1 MTRCWLLI
9 MIKLV
14 SHFNRV
20 NFLFDRFVP
29 SQKFVRILWGKMP
42 ITILSTYF
50 YKYFDLKQI
59 PNFLSRHQKGPRPS
73 AHCTLY
79 IDSCTDTLYYCTH
92 LVQMDCTCVYKT
104 VHCCTTWHYLNTHL
118 WCTHYARIS
127 CTTVRLYCSPVSV
140 QMYSKLVLTNE
151 SPSITFLNRV
161 DQSQSLLLDLPIP
174 ISPSHHH
181 HHHHQQ
187 LNHSMLTTPF
197 PRETDVVKKFH
208 TEIYSVL
215 LLDNFT
221 QKPLLIKSFL
231 ISHESQRII
240 YNPFH
245 TKSLKCGRTDQT
257 R

>member
-127 CTTVRLYCSPVSV
+127 YTAVHLYCSPVSV
-140 QMYSKLVLTNE
+140 HSGTALLCIQLHCITVHSLVPDWPLFCQ
-151 SPSITFLNRV
+151 PITEELRFTCFALIGP
-161 DQSQSLLLDLPIP
+161 LGIITPIP
-174 ISPSHHH
+174 TIP
-181 HHHHQQ
+181 
-187 LNHSMLTTPF
+187 P
-197 PRETDVVKKFH
+197 PA
-208 TEIYSVL
+208 
-215 LLDNFT
+215 
-221 QKPLLIKSFL
+221 
-231 ISHESQRII
+231 
-240 YNPFH
+240 
-245 TKSLKCGRTDQT
+245 
-257 R
+257 

>member
-1 MTRCWLLI
+1 
-9 MIKLV
+9 
-14 SHFNRV
+14 
-20 NFLFDRFVP
+20 
-29 SQKFVRILWGKMP
+29 
-42 ITILSTYF
+42 
-50 YKYFDLKQI
+50 
-59 PNFLSRHQKGPRPS
+59 
-73 AHCTLY
+73 
-79 IDSCTDTLYYCTH
+79 
-92 LVQMDCTCVYKT
+92 
-104 VHCCTTWHYLNTHL
+104 L

-245 TKSLKCGRTDQT
+245 TKSLKCRRTDQPPENSLKCVYFVLFPYHL
-257 R
+257 